1 MLLLENYIKGEI
13 SFQVYLMLSY
23 IRKTLYKC
31 KHIQC
36 LIYIF
41 RTPCSS
47 EIEETIMRILF
58 CCQRLRHQLMAFPIA
73 LLKEKSAPVHQCVKI
88 ELEDWGSSSL
98 VGHVPQKLK
107 LPCSSPKLEMGRGNV
122 KGKFEVMVIPTSVV

>member
-1 MLLLENYIKGEI
+1 
-13 SFQVYLMLSY
+13 
-23 IRKTLYKC
+23 
-31 KHIQC
+31 
-36 LIYIF
+36 
-41 RTPCSS
+41 
-47 EIEETIMRILF
+47 MRILF

-88 ELEDWGSSSL
+88 EL

-107 LPCSSPKLEMGRGNV
+107 VPCSSPKLETGGGGGNV